1 MRTFWKSYVFLIFD
15 NIPKVCY
22 HVYTYHWYVKK
33 LLYLYIEVLFP
44 MIWIISFVLWKILI
58 RKIFIVE
65 ALKDGAAVTAIM
77 YLILNLLLYI
87 NYEKIFLNDK

>member
-1 MRTFWKSYVFLIFD
+1 MLPLYS
-15 NIPKVCY
+15 
-22 HVYTYHWYVKK
+22 YHWYVKK

-65 ALKDGAAVTAIM
+65 ALKDGAAVTVIM

>member
-1 MRTFWKSYVFLIFD
+1 MLSLYA
-15 NIPKVCY
+15 
-22 HVYTYHWYVKK
+22 YHWYVKK

-44 MIWIISFVLWKILI
+44 IIWIISFVLWKILI

-87 NYEKIFLNDK
+87 NYEI

>member
-1 MRTFWKSYVFLIFD
+1 MLSL
-15 NIPKVCY
+15 
-22 HVYTYHWYVKK
+22 YTYHWYVKK